1 VADGAATASRIHVE
15 EMMSRVTYPHLGSL
29 YITSEH
35 FFRALG
41 LVPVTPPLSSRRT
54 LDLGVRHCPE
64 MTCAPCKIL
73 FGNYYEGLELGA
85 DHLVLFG
92 GPDTCRLGYL
102 ARPQAERLRD
112 AGFQFTPHTLSM
124 RGIAADILRVAREL
138 ADPSPL
144 ELVEAARTLLA
155 SLSLVDEIEQEAF
168 RLRPREQEMG
178 AASRLRTEALAAAR
192 ACQDRAELQDRR
204 EAILARLRTAPR
216 ESSRRVSRIGL
227 VGDAYSITEP
237 FLNMNLEQRLGSMGV
252 EVERWFWMS
261 KSLRLPV
268 LERVR
273 HRSETQARE
282 EEVSRYLARDVGGFA
297 LPSLKEAVAFVRE
310 GIDGLIH
317 LAPFNCTPEIVAA
330 SVLSRLA
337 RDHDVPLLALS
348 FDEHSGEA
356 GLVTRLEA
364 FVDLLD
370 RRARRKAPRW
380 TEGD

>member
-1 VADGAATASRIHVE
+1 
-15 EMMSRVTYPHLGSL
+15 MSRVTYPHLGSL

-85 DHLVLFG
+85 DQLVLFG

-112 AGFQFTPHTLSM
+112 AGFEFTPHTLSL

-168 RLRPREQEMG
+168 RLRPREQEVG

-204 EAILARLRTAPR
+204 ETILAPFRMAPR
-216 ESSRRVSRIGL
+216 ESGRRVFRIGL

-237 FLNMNLEQRLGSMGV
+237 FLNMNLEQRLGYMGV

-273 HRSETQARE
+273 HRSEIQARE

-297 LPSLKEAVAFVRE
+297 LPSLKEAVAFVRD

-330 SVLSRLA
+330 GVLSRLA

-364 FVDLLD
+364 FVDLLE
-370 RRARRKAPRW
+370 RRARRRAPGS
-380 TEGD
+380 TQGD

>member
-1 VADGAATASRIHVE
+1 MR
-15 EMMSRVTYPHLGSL
+15 RVTYPHLGTL

-41 LVPVTPPLSSRRT
+41 LVPVTPPFASRRT
-54 LDLGVRHCPE
+54 LDLGVNHCPE

-73 FGNYYEGLELGA
+73 FGNYFEGLELGA
-85 DHLVLFG
+85 NQLVLFG
-92 GPDTCRLGYL
+92 GPDTCRLGYV

-112 AGFQFTPHTLSM
+112 AGFRFTPHTLSL

-144 ELVEAARTLLA
+144 DLVEAARTLVA
-155 SLSLVDEIEQEAF
+155 SLSLVDEIEQASL
-168 RLRPREQEMG
+168 RLRPREHERG
-178 AASRLRTEALAAAR
+178 AATRLRDEALAAVR
-192 ACQDRAELQDRR
+192 DCQDRAELQTRR
-204 EAILARLRTAPR
+204 EAILTSLQAAPR
-216 ESSRRVSRIGL
+216 DNGRRVFRVAL
-227 VGDAYSITEP
+227 LGDPYSISEP
-237 FLNMNLEQRLGSMGV
+237 FFNMNLEQRLGYLGV
-252 EVERWFWMS
+252 EIERWFWLS

-282 EEVSRYLARDVGGFA
+282 EEVGRYLGRDVGGFA
-297 LPSLKEAVAFVRE
+297 LPSLREAVAFVRE

-317 LAPFNCTPEIVAA
+317 LAPFNCTPEIVAV

-337 RDHDVPLLALS
+337 RDHDVPLLTLS

-370 RRARRKAPRW
+370 RRTRHRA
-380 TEGD
+380 

>member
-1 VADGAATASRIHVE
+1 
-15 EMMSRVTYPHLGSL
+15 MSRVTYPHLGTL

-41 LVPVTPPLSSRRT
+41 LVPVTPPFPSRRT
-54 LDLGVRHCPE
+54 LDLGVSHCPE

-85 DHLVLFG
+85 DRLVLFG
-92 GPDTCRLGYL
+92 GPDTCRLGYM
-102 ARPQAERLRD
+102 ARPQAERLRE
-112 AGFQFTPHTLSM
+112 AGFRFTPYTLSL

-144 ELVEAARTLLA
+144 ELVEAARTLLT
-155 SLSLVDEIEQEAF
+155 SVSLVDEIEQKSF
-168 RLRPREQEMG
+168 RLRPREHEMG
-178 AASRLRTEALAAAR
+178 AATRLRTDALAAVR
-192 ACQDRAELQDRR
+192 ACQGRAELQARR
-204 EAILARLRTAPR
+204 EAILTPLRTAPR
-216 ESSRRVSRIGL
+216 ENGRRVFRVGL
-227 VGDAYSITEP
+227 LGDAYSISEP
-237 FLNMNLEQRLGSMGV
+237 FFNMNLEQQLGYMGV
-252 EVERWFWMS
+252 EVERWFWLS
-261 KSLRLPV
+261 KSLRLPI

-273 HRSETQARE
+273 HRSENQARE
-282 EEVSRYLARDVGGFA
+282 EEVGRYLGRDVGGFA

-317 LAPFNCTPEIVAA
+317 LAPFNCTPEIVAL
-330 SVLSRLA
+330 SVLPRLA

-364 FVDLLD
+364 FVDLLE
-370 RRARRKAPRW
+370 RRSRRTAP
-380 TEGD
+380 GSS

>member
-1 VADGAATASRIHVE
+1 
-15 EMMSRVTYPHLGSL
+15 MSRVTYPHLGSL

-85 DHLVLFG
+85 DQLVLFG

-112 AGFQFTPHTLSM
+112 AGFHFTPHTLSL
-124 RGIAADILRVAREL
+124 RGIAADILRVARDL

-155 SLSLVDEIEQEAF
+155 SLSLVDEIEQQSF
-168 RLRPREQEMG
+168 SLRPRELEMG
-178 AASRLRTEALAAAR
+178 TATRRRTEALAAVR
-192 ACQDRAELQDRR
+192 ACQDRAELQARR
-204 EAILARLRTAPR
+204 EEILAPLRTAPR
-216 ESSRRVSRIGL
+216 DHSRPVFRVAL
-227 VGDAYSITEP
+227 LGDAYSISEP
-237 FLNMNLEQRLGSMGV
+237 FLNMNLDHRLGYMGV
-252 EVERWFWMS
+252 QVERWFWLS
-261 KSLRLPV
+261 KSLRLPI

-282 EEVSRYLARDVGGFA
+282 EEVGRYLGRDVGGFA

-330 SVLSRLA
+330 SVLSPLA
-337 RDHDVPLLALS
+337 RDHNVPLLSLS

-370 RRARRKAPRW
+370 RRARRGA
-380 TEGD
+380 

>member
-1 VADGAATASRIHVE
+1 MR
-15 EMMSRVTYPHLGSL
+15 RVTYPHLGTL

-41 LVPVTPPLSSRRT
+41 LVPVTPPFVSRRT
-54 LDLGVRHCPE
+54 LDLGVNHCPE

-73 FGNYYEGLELGA
+73 FGNYFEGLELGA
-85 DHLVLFG
+85 DQLVLFG
-92 GPDTCRLGYL
+92 GPDTCRLGYV

-112 AGFQFTPHTLSM
+112 AGFRFTPHTLSL

-144 ELVEAARTLLA
+144 DLVEAARTLVA
-155 SLSLVDEIEQEAF
+155 SLSLVDEIEQASL
-168 RLRPREQEMG
+168 RLRPREHERG
-178 AASRLRTEALAAAR
+178 AATRLRDEALAAVR
-192 ACQDRAELQDRR
+192 DCQDRAELQTRR
-204 EAILARLRTAPR
+204 EAILTSLQAAPR
-216 ESSRRVSRIGL
+216 DNGRRVFRVAL
-227 VGDAYSITEP
+227 LGDPYSISEP
-237 FLNMNLEQRLGSMGV
+237 FFNMNLEQRLGYLGV
-252 EVERWFWMS
+252 EIERWFWLS

-282 EEVSRYLARDVGGFA
+282 EEVGRYLGRDVGGFA
-297 LPSLKEAVAFVRE
+297 LPSLREAVAFVRE

-317 LAPFNCTPEIVAA
+317 LAPFNCTPEIVAV

-337 RDHDVPLLALS
+337 RDHDVPLLTLS

-370 RRARRKAPRW
+370 RRTRHRA
-380 TEGD
+380 

>member
-1 VADGAATASRIHVE
+1 
-15 EMMSRVTYPHLGSL
+15 MSRVTYPHLGSL

-35 FFRALG
+35 FFRALD
-41 LVPVTPPLSSRRT
+41 LEPVTPPFSSRRT

-85 DHLVLFG
+85 DQLVLFG

-112 AGFQFTPHTLSM
+112 AGFEFTPHTLSL

-155 SLSLVDEIEQEAF
+155 SLSLVDEIEQEVF

-192 ACQDRAELQDRR
+192 ACRDRAELQDRR
-204 EAILARLRTAPR
+204 EAILAPLRTAPR
-216 ESSRRVSRIGL
+216 ENDRRVFRIGL
-227 VGDAYSITEP
+227 VGDAYSLSEP
-237 FLNMNLEQRLGSMGV
+237 FLNMNLEQRLGYMGV

-297 LPSLKEAVAFVRE
+297 LPSLKEAVAFVRD

-330 SVLSRLA
+330 SALSRLA
-337 RDHDVPLLALS
+337 HDHEVPLLALS

-364 FVDLLD
+364 FVDLID
-370 RRARRKAPRW
+370 QRAGRRAPRLK
-380 TEGD
+380 EED

>member
-1 VADGAATASRIHVE
+1 
-15 EMMSRVTYPHLGSL
+15 MNRVTYPHLGTL
-29 YITSEH
+29 YITCEH

-41 LVPVTPPLSSRRT
+41 LEPVTPPFSSRRT
-54 LDLGVRHCPE
+54 LDLGVAHCPD

-85 DHLVLFG
+85 DQLVLFG
-92 GPDTCRLGYL
+92 GPDTCRLGYT
-102 ARPQAERLRD
+102 ARPQAERLRE
-112 AGFQFTPHTLSM
+112 AGFRFTPHTLSL

-155 SLSLVDEIEQEAF
+155 SLSLVEEIEQECLRLCPREREKGASA
-168 RLRPREQEMG
+168 RLR
-178 AASRLRTEALAAAR
+178 AEALAAVR
-192 ACQDRAELQDRR
+192 ACHGRAELQARR
-204 EAILARLRTAPR
+204 DAILAPLQAAARDRGT
-216 ESSRRVSRIGL
+216 RVFCVAL
-227 VGDAYSITEP
+227 LGDAYSISEP
-237 FLNMNLEQRLGSMGV
+237 FLNMNLEQRLGSLGV
-252 EVERWFWMS
+252 EVERWFWLS

-273 HRSETQARE
+273 HHSEIQAQAE
-282 EEVSRYLARDVGGFA
+282 EAGRYLARDVGGFA
-297 LPSLKEAVAFVRE
+297 LPSVKEAVAFVRN

-317 LAPFNCTPEIVAA
+317 LAPFNCTPEIVGA
-330 SVLSRLA
+330 SVLARMA

-370 RRARRKAPRW
+370 RRARRRERRPAGTR
-380 TEGD
+380 

>member
-1 VADGAATASRIHVE
+1 MR
-15 EMMSRVTYPHLGSL
+15 RVTYPHLGVL

-41 LVPVTPPLSSRRT
+41 LVPVTPPFPSRRT
-54 LDLGVRHCPE
+54 LDLGVNHCPE

-85 DHLVLFG
+85 DHLILFG
-92 GPDTCRLGYL
+92 GPDACRLGYL

-112 AGFQFTPHTLSM
+112 AGFRFTPHTLSL
-124 RGIAADILRVAREL
+124 RGMAADILRVAREL

-155 SLSLVDEIEQEAF
+155 SLAVVDEIEQESL
-168 RLRPREQEMG
+168 RLRPREHERG
-178 AASRLRTEALAAAR
+178 TATRLRTEALAAVQ
-192 ACQDRAELQDRR
+192 ACQGRAELQARR
-204 EAILARLRTAPR
+204 EAILAPLRTAPHDNGQ
-216 ESSRRVSRIGL
+216 RVFRVAL
-227 VGDAYSITEP
+227 LGDAYSISEP
-237 FLNMNLEQRLGSMGV
+237 FFNMNLEQQLGYMGV
-252 EVERWFWMS
+252 KVERWFWLS
-261 KSLRLPV
+261 KSLRLPM

-273 HRSETQARE
+273 YRSETQARE
-282 EEVSRYLARDVGGFA
+282 EEVGRYLGRDVGGFA
-297 LPSLKEAVAFVRE
+297 LPSLKEAVTFVRE

-317 LAPFNCTPEIVAA
+317 LAPFNCTPEIVAV
-330 SVLSRLA
+330 SVLPRLA
-337 RDHDVPLLALS
+337 RDHDVPLLTLS

-370 RRARRKAPRW
+370 RRARRRVQGS